1 MKIEKQNEGVALTD
15 EERKVFTALLVKL
28 GYTVRV
34 RREKPIKGGGVA
46 RVVICAEET
55 EIEKESRK

>member
-1 MKIEKQNEGVALTD
+1 MKIEKQPDGVALTD
-15 EERKVFTALLVKL
+15 EERKVLTALLVKL

-46 RVVICAEET
+46 RVVIYAEET
-55 EIEKESRK
+55 

>member
-1 MKIEKQNEGVALTD
+1 MKIEKQHDGVALTGD
-15 EERKVFTALLVKL
+15 EQKVFTALLVKL

-46 RVVICAEET
+46 RVVIYAEES
-55 EIEKESRK
+55 EK